1 MKKIILTVLF
11 ATTVFLTGCAALDAT
26 LLKPLTNDA
35 GEQMYE
41 DVEASKA
48 AGRPV
53 IVADSERVPGKK
65 YELQFTSKPSAQVD
79 LLTSLA
85 SAFGGPWGS
94 LASGVVGVLISGV
107 YAGIRGK
114 KRLDGEKVKTAA
126 MTEVATFMISL
137 AEDLKSGAL
146 DTDEN
151 GKVSVE
157 EIKEYLRKKGK
168 EAADPAFLA
177 RIVSVVTSTMVDS
190 DKQKALEEIAKDA

>member
-79 LLTSLA
+79 ILTSLA

-146 DTDEN
+146 DTDETV
-151 GKVSVE
+151 KYPLKRSKSIYV
-157 EIKEYLRKKGK
+157 RKAKK
-168 EAADPAFLA
+168 LQTQPSL
-177 RIVSVVTSTMVDS
+177 
-190 DKQKALEEIAKDA
+190 LELSLS